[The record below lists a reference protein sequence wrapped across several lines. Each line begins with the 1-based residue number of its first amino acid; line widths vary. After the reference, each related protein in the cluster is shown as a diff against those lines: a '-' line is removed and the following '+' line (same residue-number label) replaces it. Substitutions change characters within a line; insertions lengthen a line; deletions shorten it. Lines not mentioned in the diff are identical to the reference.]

1 MVTENLNPPLSDFS
15 TQQARADE
23 QRRRKL
29 RRELLAQWQTLHRAL
44 DAETVAAIQGISDAE
59 WQAAQERDD
68 VDDVSRTAQ

>member
-59 WQAAQERDD
+59 WQAAQEQDD
-68 VDDVSRTAQ
+68 AA

>member
-1 MVTENLNPPLSDFS
+1 MSENLNPPLSDFS

-23 QRRRKL
+23 QRHRKL
-29 RRELLAQWQTLHRAL
+29 RRVLLAQWQTLRRAL